1 MTRTEQLHEIF
12 KDIDE
17 GKRSIVSKLIDEAVF
32 IEGQME
38 ELKKYPFIKFH
49 PTNPNLQKITA
60 AGKQYR
66 EFLQTYTNIID
77 KLCRLYSSE
86 EKEEGSDLRV
96 FIENMPDLLKGLTV
110 R

>member
-1 MTRTEQLHEIF
+1 MSRTEDLREVF

-17 GKRSIVSKLIDEAVF
+17 GKRKIIDNLIDEAVF
-32 IEGQME
+32 LEGQMQ

-49 PTNPNLQKITA
+49 PQNPNLQKITA

-77 KLCRLYSSE
+77 KLARIYGRE
-86 EKEEGSDLRV
+86 ELEEESPLRA
-96 FIENMPDLLKGLTV
+96 FLNGLNNK
-110 R
+110 

>member
-1 MTRTEQLHEIF
+1 MERVEELRAIF
-12 KDIDE
+12 KSLDE
-17 GKRSIVSKLIDEAVF
+17 NKQKIVAPLIEEAVF
-32 IEGQME
+32 LEKQMT

-49 PTNPNLQKITA
+49 PKNPNLQKVTA

-77 KLCRLYSSE
+77 KLCRMYGKDEGE
-86 EKEEGSDLRV
+86 EESPLRA
-96 FIENMPDLLKGLTV
+96 FLKGLEV

>member
-1 MTRTEQLHEIF
+1 MARVDELRDIF
-12 KDIDE
+12 KSLDE
-17 GKRSIVSKLIDEAVF
+17 NKQKIVSPLIEEAVF
-32 IEGQME
+32 LEEQMT

-49 PTNPNLQKITA
+49 PTNPNLQKVTA

-77 KLCRLYSSE
+77 KLCRMYGKDEGE
-86 EKEEGSDLRV
+86 EESPLRA
-96 FIENMPDLLKGLTV
+96 FLKGLEV